1 MKKYTKYMLLLLA
14 LLILPIGVFANE
26 IGDVVKTGAVV
37 ECERE
42 TLYFILEDKYG
53 NKLENKNVILES
65 FNKDYTQNV
74 EYVSNGVYKVDRREI
89 VVNYLKPNNYAPTT
103 LLLIKYNNKYIGALN
118 YDGMYKY
125 SKDTDYSSFD
135 NFLTT
140 AYETLGLVRGN
151 ELSDTDIEKL
161 DSKYTFKNSSGEYV
175 NPKDYVLCDDTL
187 NDTLYD
193 KSKLPIV
200 VYEPNIV
207 ENKNH
212 TSKVY
217 IKSSELVDI
226 SDDTEELESPE
237 LKDLQIKF
245 NLKFSDVNDYAKYK
259 LIIKNESETEYK
271 INHDEFNVSDYISY
285 TFDIDDENTY
295 VLSPNS
301 EKVLY
306 VTVKYNKEVP
316 EEKLTNGVFTEDNDM
331 TINFKTK
338 EEIAENPKTGIKNII
353 LLVVI
358 LSIVG
363 IITYIS
369 IKNNSKFK
377 YMNLLLIGLIIIPF
391 TVKAIEGLKI
401 DIVTHIEIDTTKE
414 FCYITKICNSS
425 ESALSSKE
433 VASNKKSVKAAFMV
447 EDPCNYVETYY
458 KYHDGMTWE
467 EYINSDY
474 NTNKNYNGKIT
485 EIININN
492 YQYYFGYVKY
502 VNKQN
507 LYYPGA
513 TTDRLYYSRFPNYF
527 TSSLTNNGSFI
538 GYSSDE
544 ILNLKIKDKSFGC
557 YDTKPYKW

>member
-1 MKKYTKYMLLLLA
+1 
-14 LLILPIGVFANE
+14 
-26 IGDVVKTGAVV
+26 
-37 ECERE
+37 
-42 TLYFILEDKYG
+42 
-53 NKLENKNVILES
+53 
-65 FNKDYTQNV
+65 
-74 EYVSNGVYKVDRREI
+74 
-89 VVNYLKPNNYAPTT
+89 
-103 LLLIKYNNKYIGALN
+103 
-118 YDGMYKY
+118 MYKY
-125 SKDTDYSSFD
+125 NKDTDYSSIA
-135 NFLTT
+135 NFITSSS
-140 AYETLGLVRGN
+140 ETLGLDVN
-151 ELSDTDIEKL
+151 NVSDEDIEKYY
-161 DSKYTFKNSSGEYV
+161 SKYAFKNSSGEYV
-175 NPKDYVLCDDTL
+175 DQNDYALCENTL

-193 KSKLPIV
+193 ESKLPIV
-200 VYEPNIV
+200 VYESNIV

-245 NLKFSDVNDYAKYK
+245 NLKFSNVNDYAKYK

-316 EEKLTNGVFTEDNDM
+316 EDKLTNGVFTEDNDM

-338 EEIAENPKTGIKNII
+338 EEIVENPKTGIKNII

-377 YMNLLLIGLIIIPF
+377 YMNLLLIGLIVIPF
-391 TVKAIEGLKI
+391 TVKAIENLKI

-414 FCYITKICNSS
+414 FCYITEICNSS

-492 YQYYFGYVKY
+492 YQYYFGYNKY
-502 VNKQN
+502 VNVN
-507 LYYPGA
+507 ERFLFYPGA
-513 TTDRLYYSRFPNYF
+513 TTDRLYYSRLPNYF
-527 TSSLTNNGSFI
+527 TNSLTNNGSFI

-557 YDTKPYKW
+557 YAYHDLPIAG